1 MDKER
6 ERERRERDGR
16 RLIHRDEKRD
26 GQRERE
32 RERNVATRHGGI
44 WFRQTFMGD

>member
-6 ERERRERDGR
+6 EKDGR

-32 RERNVATRHGGI
+32 KERWKESDT
-44 WFRQTFMGD
+44 